1 MKKISLTL
9 FSIVA
14 LLSGCSSNEHPYD
27 ATGIFEATEIIVSAE
42 QNGKLLFLNV
52 QEGTMVEENQ
62 QVGLIDTVQLALK
75 ARQVGATTASIAN
88 QKPNVN
94 KQIAALQQ
102 QLQTA
107 QKEQERFEELVNSG
121 AANRKQLDDA
131 TSAVNVLRRQIEAQK
146 TALHSDRRAL
156 NSQMNANDIQKRQVL
171 DQLAKCHITSPISGT
186 VLEKYAE
193 QGEFAS
199 IGKPLFKVA
208 DMDNLILRAYV
219 TNQQLQQ
226 VKIGQQVQVFSDY
239 GNEQRETYQGKVV
252 WISPRSEFTPKT
264 ILTDDERADQVY
276 AVKVAVK
283 NDGRIKIGMYGGMK
297 L

>member
-1 MKKISLTL
+1 M
-9 FSIVA
+9 
-14 LLSGCSSNEHPYD
+14 
-27 ATGIFEATEIIVSAE
+27 
-42 QNGKLLFLNV
+42 
-52 QEGTMVEENQ
+52 
-62 QVGLIDTVQLALK
+62 
-75 ARQVGATTASIAN
+75 
-88 QKPNVN
+88 
-94 KQIAALQQ
+94 
-102 QLQTA
+102 
-107 QKEQERFEELVNSG
+107 NSG

-131 TSAVNVLRRQIEAQK
+131 TSAVNVLRRQIEAQR

-156 NSQMNANDIQKRQVL
+156 NSQMNANDIQKRQIL

-208 DMDNLILRAYV
+208 DMNNVILRAYV

-283 NDGRIKIGMYGGMK
+283 NNGRIKIGMYGGMK